1 MQMESWIKIRGAGR
15 EQALQK
21 EIENLEKTG
30 EESKIM
36 IINQEQKIKEFQT
49 CIQCLE
55 AKATE
60 EQMVNKDVENME
72 NKAKLVI
79 ANQENEVKDAKVNKR
94 ELNMMDAKKEHT
106 LQKEAEKMK
115 KRIRENKTRIT
126 YQARKIMDAQDY
138 IRDLTTELERVYNLT
153 SPKTN
158 AESQQEEKI

>member
-1 MQMESWIKIRGAGR
+1 
-15 EQALQK
+15 
-21 EIENLEKTG
+21 
-30 EESKIM
+30 M
-36 IINQEQKIKEFQT
+36 IINQEQKIKEFHT
-49 CIQCLE
+49 CIQFLE

-94 ELNMMDAKKEHT
+94 ELNMMDAKKERT